1 LAISG
6 SSVPAPVYLADIA
19 PANRR
24 GALVGLSQVNIV
36 IGILLA
42 YGSKFY
48 VA

>member
-24 GALVGLSQVNIV
+24 GALVGLSVNIV